1 MSDTSTLAK
10 PAARASRRMPP
21 AVRTVCA
28 AAGALLVI
36 GLLLAALGAN
46 PLKAG
51 GALLQGVFG
60 SGFAFGQTMMLTS
73 VLTLLGLAAAI
84 PFRARMWNVGGEG
97 QLYIG
102 AISAV
107 AAAMTLPADLPFVV
121 TVPVLALAGAAGG
134 ALWAL
139 LAGVLRTRFGANEV
153 IVTLML
159 QFIAILLASWV
170 TLTVWPSGLGLQT
183 ETLPR
188 AWWMPLI
195 PGLQVISIGLPIT
208 LAVTLLLWVVTTRSD
223 IGFRI
228 NAVGHNARAASLA
241 GIDVG
246 RTRISAFVIGGAC
259 AGLGGAILVAGWYHE
274 LIAEAVFG
282 LGFLGIAA
290 ALVGRLSPL
299 GIVPAAFLFAALTN
313 GSNALQVQA
322 GISPAVGSVLIGV
335 FVIGLL
341 ATRVIKMTY
350 PEVTE

>member
-1 MSDTSTLAK
+1 MSDTSTLAE
-10 PAARASRRMPP
+10 PR
-21 AVRTVCA
+21 VRTRAHLPTPLRTVV
-28 AAGALLVI
+28 AAGAAIIVLGIV
-36 GLLLAALGAN
+36 LAALGAD
-46 PLKAG
+46 PLQAMAALVQ
-51 GALLQGVFG
+51 GAVG
-60 SGFAFGQTMMLTS
+60 SGFAFGQTVMLTC
-73 VLTLLGLAAAI
+73 VVALLGLAAAI

-102 AISAV
+102 AICAV
-107 AAAMTLPADLPFVV
+107 AVALTLPAELPFPIA
-121 TVPVLALAGAAGG
+121 VPILSLAGAAGG
-134 ALWAL
+134 AGWAL

-170 TLTVWPSGLGLQT
+170 TLSVWPSGLGLQT
-183 ETLPR
+183 ETLPPS
-188 AWWMPLI
+188 WWMPVL

-208 LAVTLLLWVVTTRSD
+208 FGVILLLWGMTTRSD

-228 NAVGHNARAASLA
+228 NAVGHNPRAASLA
-241 GIDVG
+241 GIHVG
-246 RTRISAFVIGGAC
+246 RTHVAAFVSGGAC
-259 AGLGGAILVAGWYHE
+259 AGLAGAILVAGWYHE

-290 ALVGRLSPL
+290 ALVGRLSPI
-299 GIVPAAFLFAALTN
+299 GILPAAFLFAALTN

-341 ATRVIKMTY
+341 AARVIKMTY